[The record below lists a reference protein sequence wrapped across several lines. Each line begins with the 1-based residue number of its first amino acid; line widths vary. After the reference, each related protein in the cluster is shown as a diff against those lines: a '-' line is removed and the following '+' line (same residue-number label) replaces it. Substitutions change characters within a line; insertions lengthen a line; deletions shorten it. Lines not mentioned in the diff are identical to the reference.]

1 MAKKTWNNPIDKNV
15 DWGGDAST
23 ENLPVSGEMV
33 QKFIKDSLNGK
44 AGIFYYD
51 TANNRYIVFADAST
65 RDEYLDDP
73 TRTDLI
79 IGTFDAPFN
88 YTAEINLATPT
99 YNAVYLG
106 DAGNYLDFTF
116 DVKNK
121 QGASTGENV
130 VITYT
135 FIRNASKEVHSQVAR
150 HGESIHFNVDKYLG
164 EGSNTIIIGVTGQT
178 SLAATTVSV
187 TYNVVNLQL
196 TDETDIS
203 IVYDLSSGPK
213 VMEVPFTIKGTGTKV
228 VEWYLDG
235 EFIEFVKNED
245 EVVDIEAQRVKYI
258 QLANLQQ
265 GKHSLQIRAYTTING
280 ERFYTQTLYR
290 DIMIYTGANSNS
302 IMAIS
307 MEIPAKYGL
316 VENTPIIYGITQ
328 YIPYPLKFATYSP
341 GNKTINVTVSVDTEN
356 VGSVNSQN
364 GIVNEFSI
372 VSNTSGN
379 KTIYLAGDEFSYEI
393 PAVVAKTT
401 MSIEEITSNLK
412 IDFSAIGKNNNSSDK
427 DLWQQGDYYGT
438 FEGFEWN
445 AGSGWANNRLKINAG
460 ASFGINYAPLADN
473 PKALGRTLEFEF
485 KTLNVND
492 DNAVICDL
500 RNPAGVGI
508 LITATK
514 VSVTSE
520 NGVVVENEFKSNEN
534 VRISIV
540 INRATGTTRKGL
552 TLIYANGSISRGV
565 NWAVDDNYTSDAN
578 ILFKGSAGAEVELKS
593 IRIYESAL
601 SDDNILN
608 NYILYRDSV
617 AEMLEVYDRN
627 DVYAEGTTIFSPDKM
642 VSRLPVMIV
651 TGDIPTLENTSDK
664 DTQIIVDIEYTNMQ
678 DTSRSFKMVGAAMR
692 PQGTSSMGYPKKNFR
707 IYTQKVANTILYDS
721 NGKIVSDKLYSF
733 KEGAIPVDCW
743 CLKADYAESS
753 GTHNTGIA
761 RMWNNAL
768 YNMQIDGQYV
778 CRTEAQKAAIAAGY
792 PYDVRTTIDGF
803 PILLFYRKNATDEPI
818 FIGKYNFNN
827 DKSTEKVFGFTDIPG
842 FDNSRMQCWEILN
855 NGNPLALFQ
864 TIDGFDDGWK
874 EAYES
879 RYPDT
884 KTPNT
889 DDLKAFSQ
897 WMVGVN
903 GDHERFATEKW
914 EHFKIYPMAAYYCY
928 LMRHAAADQL
938 VKNAMFTSEDGVKFY
953 FIQYDND
960 TINGLINTGDI
971 DILPTDDRQS
981 VDESGEYKFAGH
993 GSVLWNML
1001 EADTEFMEIVRT
1013 VDNAL
1018 YSAGVSYNECVK
1030 IFDEEQADKWVER
1043 VYNQDSEYKYVGPY
1057 VNQGINN
1064 LFMLQGKRDLH
1075 RRWWLS
1081 KRFSIYDAKFVSGEY
1096 KSQAIELKCMND
1108 TPAGQR
1114 FSIKAGYPLDY
1125 GFGINNLP
1133 RESGVTL
1140 AVGESHTFET
1150 TEVVNLGDPIR
1161 IYGAPNIE
1169 EVDLSPMANR
1179 LAVVTIANVYS
1190 EALGTRLK
1198 KLILGGENVN
1208 NLEVP
1213 EISGLK
1219 QAKMLTHLDVRG
1231 MRGIKALDLTS
1242 QPYFEELK
1250 AIGSEVASVSFA
1262 KGAPV
1267 NRLELPATMK
1277 TLTLEQLPNLTS
1289 DNIIFDD
1296 IAEVNSMSIRYC
1308 PLISQDFNFVYNWY
1322 KLKTTEDSKCSLIM
1336 DNIIWNNVDPAKISE
1351 LVNIKKSGGT
1361 LDLKGVVNLT
1371 TITEEQV
1378 TIIRDNFG
1386 DSAFDKNSNFYF
1398 TAPDSVFLVGPNEVL
1413 EGETLNFNSVV
1424 FSNDTITE
1432 NIYSVI
1438 TTGYS
1443 NISFVDGK
1451 FSTEEI
1457 DSSADYDITV
1467 RFAVVTNKGN
1477 YIFTEKTITVIHRVY
1492 PTNIAYVDLKG
1503 PNTLN
1508 NEYSE
1513 YIWVPQDANVN
1524 GDVLAVWELTGD
1536 ALNYVTIYEQTNKKL
1551 TLKRNSEYVETAV
1564 TGVIK
1569 LTLFKKFNNSQISG
1583 TKSLTINIVN
1593 DSILMTS
1600 ISNPYI
1606 FYCLKQAG
1614 LTTTDTYLTKEDA
1627 AKITADQLQ
1636 PGTSSNTSIFYS
1648 RGSSIQSFDEFEYF
1662 TGVTTLKPYTLCNWS
1677 NCTSIKF
1684 PKYLTSIGNYNLYY
1698 FSYLESVEFP
1708 TACTIFGDY
1717 VLYECY
1723 RCSSLKWNYKQ
1734 ITQIGK
1740 YFGYEFNQRGT
1751 SLISI
1756 DMPRINNWI
1765 DNGSLNVPIV
1775 HFSEARIGKYNFTGE
1790 GYSIIPKASAYSP
1803 TPVYNIP
1810 QGVSILPVI
1819 GPSISSNIILN
1830 PKFNILESDGTRNT
1844 YISDNYIFSK
1854 GVHKNGNYECVYLVR
1869 VLDGTDIVKNIPTT
1883 IEGLPVVLGEG
1894 CFAATNLKEVEI
1906 SLKSFDGAWERK
1918 GLFAL
1923 SSIEKVTVEL
1933 FDDTSGRRELKNLFS
1948 NTTLGEV
1955 HISGWEY
1962 FQEAESI
1969 FSYSNYYISPEY
1981 LISQGVNR
1989 IPKGAYIGNSG
2000 VPSELLIPEGMTLG
2014 EYAFQNCPQ
2023 IEKLIFNS
2031 EKIPAGGFSGIQ
2043 STPSVLKEVTGKFTY
2058 IDEYA
2063 FDYCDS
2069 LETVSSTAEIVT
2081 IRSWKCFGAASNF
2094 PPLKTLNAKVH
2105 IEKYGYKTLSY
2116 LEELHLAP
2124 GTIPYL
2130 VGLTGL
2136 KRLYIEDPLPF
2147 DYNNRG
2153 TIATENLFGKGTSS
2167 SPYVGRKF
2175 YNTGENT
2182 LYLPSNATGFDESVW
2197 EVLLDSSK
2205 CGFKISKTLPEVAIA
2220 ETDKGILLALKNK
2233 GLCKSSAYISV
2244 DEAKVIQNSDLEHST
2259 SSGAYKS
2266 IFYNYR
2272 NSIKSF
2278 NGFKYFTGISEVPY
2292 YMLSECTGLTS
2303 IELPDTLQEIPGAML
2318 YKTAIT
2324 ELTIPEGVTSIYGL
2338 NSCLALKKINILRNE
2353 APTIASMTFGT
2364 STSTYTGRNTYNTG
2378 ENMLYVPAGATGYD
2392 TGYWLDPLQNAEK
2405 CGFTLSATL

>member
-44 AGIFYYD
+44 AGVFYYD
-51 TANNRYIVFADAST
+51 TANNRYIVFADVST
-65 RDEYLDDP
+65 RDKYLDDP

-106 DAGNYLDFTF
+106 DTGNYLDFTF

-135 FIRNASKEVHSQVAR
+135 FIRNASKKVSSQVAR

-203 IVYDLSSGPK
+203 IVYDISSEPK

-235 EFIEFVKNED
+235 EFIEFVKSED

-280 ERFYTQTLYR
+280 ERFYTKTLYR
-290 DIMIYTGANSNS
+290 DIMVYTGANSNS

-341 GNKTINVTVSVDTEN
+341 GNKTINVTVSIDTEN
-356 VGSVNSQN
+356 VGFINSQN

-379 KTIYLAGDEFSYEI
+379 KTIHLAGDEFSYEI
-393 PAVVAKTT
+393 PAIVAKTT

-445 AGSGWANNRLKINAG
+445 AGSGWTNNRLKMNAG

-500 RNPAGVGI
+500 RNSAGTGI

-514 VSVTSE
+514 VSVISE
-520 NGVVVENEFKSNEN
+520 NGIVVENEFKSNEN

-540 INRATGTTRKGL
+540 INRATGTSRKGL

-627 DVYAEGTTIFSPDKM
+627 NVYAEGTTTFSPDKM

-721 NGKIVSDKLYSF
+721 KGKIVDDKLYSF

-842 FDNSRMQCWEILN
+842 FDNSKMQCWEILN

-889 DDLKAFSQ
+889 ADLKAFSQ

-938 VKNAMFTSEDGVKFY
+938 VKNAMFTSEDGIKFY

-993 GSVLWNML
+993 SSVLWNML
-1001 EADTEFMEIVRT
+1001 EADEEFMKIVRT

-1018 YSAGVSYNECVK
+1018 YSAGISYNECVR

-1081 KRFSIYDAKFVSGEY
+1081 KRFSIYDAKFVTGEY

-1108 TPAGQR
+1108 TPIGQR

-1140 AVGESHTFET
+1140 AAGESHTFET

-1198 KLILGGENVN
+1198 KLILGGDNVN
-1208 NLEVP
+1208 NIEVP

-1231 MRGIKALDLTS
+1231 MKGIKALDLTS

-1250 AIGSEVASVSFA
+1250 AVGSEVSSVSFA

-1267 NRLELPATMK
+1267 NRLELPTTMK
-1277 TLTLEQLPNLTS
+1277 ILNLEQLPYLTYN
-1289 DNIIFDD
+1289 NIISEDNFTTLKKIEIKGCPKISNSFDWIHD
-1296 IAEVNSMSIRYC
+1296 
-1308 PLISQDFNFVYNWY
+1308 WY
-1322 KLKTTEDSKCSLIM
+1322 SRKTYEDKECSLVM
-1336 DNIIWNNVDPAKISE
+1336 DNVDWDGVSGLQMFHIASLGNVS
-1351 LVNIKKSGGT
+1351 
-1361 LDLKGVVNLT
+1361 LKGKVVLT
-1371 TITEEQV
+1371 DITEQQ
-1378 TIIRDNFG
+1378 G
-1386 DSAFDKNSNFYF
+1386 AAFV
-1398 TAPDSVFLVGPNEVL
+1398 SVFGTSVFDPNSEFYIDAPMTLSL
-1413 EGETLNFNSVV
+1413 EGPIRILEGSE
-1424 FSNDTITE
+1424 NDY
-1432 NIYSVI
+1432 N
-1438 TTGYS
+1438 
-1443 NISFVDGK
+1443 
-1451 FSTEEI
+1451 
-1457 DSSADYDITV
+1457 A
-1467 RFAVVTNKGN
+1467 
-1477 YIFTEKTITVIHRVY
+1477 RVY
-1492 PTNIAYVDLKG
+1492 PPAEGTITYSLEQGRDGASIDSASGVLTIAETGEETSNIVVKATFAGDDGKLFSKSLSVEVLKRVYPEGLSISGSGNLKDNIQFVWHTTTASDSITGEYDVVWSASGDLASYCRLETMDDNCFVWLDTLPPTSMNGTLTVQIKRKSDGVVVSSASTALSYAYVYPASASMQGQNKLIGGELSEYFVVISPSNVDIGITYTWTISGSNNAVIESQSGNSCVVRTNPVSSEESFTLMCKVTSSDGKITIKPSKTVTIEDKPSYITAKYNVTSTASATQLLYSSYSGEVTYMQVDGVEVAPATSYMFGSVGEHIVKFTVSSLYGLFREIKTLVEVDFSECNGAKYTSIEEMFYGCSTLTNINFGNCRFSNAAATSLEYTFYNCKKLENLDLT
-1503 PNTLN
+1503 PF
-1508 NEYSE
+1508 
-1513 YIWVPQDANVN
+1513 VN
-1524 GDVLAVWELTGD
+1524 ALQ
-1536 ALNYVTIYEQTNKKL
+1536 LNYAFYCCES
-1551 TLKRNSEYVETAV
+1551 LKAIDLSPFMGR
-1564 TGVIK
+1564 
-1569 LTLFKKFNNSQISG
+1569 TLFEIEGAFSMCAS
-1583 TKSLTINIVN
+1583 
-1593 DSILMTS
+1593 
-1600 ISNPYI
+1600 
-1606 FYCLKQAG
+1606 
-1614 LTTTDTYLTKEDA
+1614 
-1627 AKITADQLQ
+1627 
-1636 PGTSSNTSIFYS
+1636 
-1648 RGSSIQSFDEFEYF
+1648 
-1662 TGVTTLKPYTLCNWS
+1662 
-1677 NCTSIKF
+1677 
-1684 PKYLTSIGNYNLYY
+1684 LTSIDLSPIKEISGRYQKSVFSACRALKTVEFGDCTFTNNKLDISFLFNCCSSLTHIKMPKSSYNPSNYKSLFYGCTLLKTIDVNGRPL
-1698 FSYLESVEFP
+1698 SGSLESVFYKCESLESIDS
-1708 TACTIFGDY
+1708 TIISSASSLKSTFSN
-1717 VLYECY
+1717 CY
-1723 RCSSLKWNYKQ
+1723 ALKSINFDGIRVSAKDLSNAFSDCSSL
-1734 ITQIGK
+1734 
-1740 YFGYEFNQRGT
+1740 E
-1751 SLISI
+1751 SLDLSALA
-1756 DMPRINNWI
+1756 DVSVS
-1765 DNGSLNVPIV
+1765 SLDST
-1775 HFSEARIGKYNFTGE
+1775 FSGCIALKTL
-1790 GYSIIPKASAYSP
+1790 
-1803 TPVYNIP
+1803 V
-1810 QGVSILPVI
+1810 LPWSTA
-1819 GPSISSNIILN
+1819 P
-1830 PKFNILESDGTRNT
+1830 
-1844 YISDNYIFSK
+1844 
-1854 GVHKNGNYECVYLVR
+1854 
-1869 VLDGTDIVKNIPTT
+1869 
-1883 IEGLPVVLGEG
+1883 
-1894 CFAATNLKEVEI
+1894 AATN
-1906 SLKSFDGAWERK
+1906 
-1918 GLFAL
+1918 
-1923 SSIEKVTVEL
+1923 
-1933 FDDTSGRRELKNLFS
+1933 
-1948 NTTLGEV
+1948 
-1955 HISGWEY
+1955 Y
-1962 FQEAESI
+1962 
-1969 FSYSNYYISPEY
+1969 
-1981 LISQGVNR
+1981 
-1989 IPKGAYIGNSG
+1989 
-2000 VPSELLIPEGMTLG
+2000 
-2014 EYAFQNCPQ
+2014 
-2023 IEKLIFNS
+2023 
-2031 EKIPAGGFSGIQ
+2031 
-2043 STPSVLKEVTGKFTY
+2043 
-2058 IDEYA
+2058 
-2063 FDYCDS
+2063 
-2069 LETVSSTAEIVT
+2069 
-2081 IRSWKCFGAASNF
+2081 
-2094 PPLKTLNAKVH
+2094 
-2105 IEKYGYKTLSY
+2105 
-2116 LEELHLAP
+2116 
-2124 GTIPYL
+2124 
-2130 VGLTGL
+2130 
-2136 KRLYIEDPLPF
+2136 
-2147 DYNNRG
+2147 
-2153 TIATENLFGKGTSS
+2153 
-2167 SPYVGRKF
+2167 
-2175 YNTGENT
+2175 
-2182 LYLPSNATGFDESVW
+2182 
-2197 EVLLDSSK
+2197 
-2205 CGFKISKTLPEVAIA
+2205 
-2220 ETDKGILLALKNK
+2220 
-2233 GLCKSSAYISV
+2233 
-2244 DEAKVIQNSDLEHST
+2244 
-2259 SSGAYKS
+2259 
-2266 IFYNYR
+2266 
-2272 NSIKSF
+2272 
-2278 NGFKYFTGISEVPY
+2278 
-2292 YMLSECTGLTS
+2292 
-2303 IELPDTLQEIPGAML
+2303 
-2318 YKTAIT
+2318 
-2324 ELTIPEGVTSIYGL
+2324 
-2338 NSCLALKKINILRNE
+2338 
-2353 APTIASMTFGT
+2353 TFGLGT
-2364 STSTYTGRNTYNTG
+2364 MYYPYAGRNTYNTG
-2378 ENMLYVPAGATGYD
+2378 ENKLYVPAGATGYD
-2392 TGYWLDPLQNAEK
+2392 TGYWLDTLQNATK

>member
-15 DWGGDAST
+15 DWGGDVST
-23 ENLPVSGEMV
+23 ENLPVSGKMV
-33 QKFIKDSLNGK
+33 QKFIKNSLDEK

-51 TANNRYIVFADAST
+51 IANNRYIVFADVST
-65 RDEYLDDP
+65 RDKYLDDP

-106 DAGNYLDFTF
+106 DTGNYLDFTF

-121 QGASTGENV
+121 QGVSTGENV

-135 FIRNASKEVHSQVAR
+135 FIRNASKKTHSQVAR
-150 HGESIHFNVDKYLG
+150 HGENIHFNVDKYLG
-164 EGSNTIIIGVTGQT
+164 EGSNTIIIGITGQT

-203 IVYDLSSGPK
+203 IVYDLSSGSK
-213 VMEVPFTIKGTGTKV
+213 IMEVPFTIKGTGTKV

-280 ERFYTQTLYR
+280 EKFYTQTLYR
-290 DIMIYTGANSNS
+290 DVMVYTGVNSNS

-341 GNKTINVTVSVDTEN
+341 SNKTINVTVSIDMEN
-356 VGSVNSQN
+356 VGSINSQN

-372 VSNTSGN
+372 ISNTSGN

-393 PAVVAKTT
+393 PAIVAKTT

-412 IDFSAIGKNNNSSDK
+412 IDFSAIGKNNNSLDK

-438 FEGFEWN
+438 FEGFEWT
-445 AGSGWANNRLKINAG
+445 AGSGWTNNRLKINAG

-485 KTLNVND
+485 KTMNVND

-500 RNPAGVGI
+500 RNSAGTGI

-520 NGVVVENEFKSNEN
+520 SGIVVENEFKSNEN

-578 ILFKGSAGAEVELKS
+578 ILFRGSAGAEVELKS

-608 NYILYRDSV
+608 NYILYRDSA
-617 AEMLEVYDRN
+617 AEMLEVYNRN
-627 DVYAEGTTIFSPDKM
+627 NVYADGTTTFSPDKM
-642 VSRLPVMIV
+642 VSRLPVMII

-678 DTSRSFKMVGAAMR
+678 DISRSFKMVGAAMR

-721 NGKIVSDKLYSF
+721 NGNIVNDKLYSF

-761 RMWNNAL
+761 RMWNDAL
-768 YNMQIDGQYV
+768 YNMQIDGEYV
-778 CRTEAQKAAIAAGY
+778 CRTDAQKAALAEGY

-827 DKSTEKVFGFTDIPG
+827 DKSTEKVFGFKDIPG

-889 DDLKAFSQ
+889 ADLKAFSQ
-897 WMVGVN
+897 WMVGIN

-938 VKNAMFTSEDGVKFY
+938 VKNAMFTSEDGIKFY

-993 GSVLWNML
+993 GSVLWNMF
-1001 EADTEFMEIVRT
+1001 EADEEFMEIVKT

-1018 YSAGVSYNECVK
+1018 YSAGISYNECVR

-1108 TPAGQR
+1108 TPARQR

-1125 GFGINNLP
+1125 GYGINNVP
-1133 RESGVTL
+1133 RQTGVTL
-1140 AVGESHTFET
+1140 NTGESHTFET
-1150 TEVVNLGDPIR
+1150 AEVVNLGDPIR

-1190 EALGTRLK
+1190 EVLGTRLK
-1198 KLILGGENVN
+1198 KFILGGDSVN
-1208 NLEVP
+1208 NIEVP

-1231 MRGIKALDLTS
+1231 MKGIKALDLTS

-1250 AIGSEVASVSFA
+1250 AIGSEIASVSFA

-1267 NRLELPATMK
+1267 NRLELPATIK
-1277 TLTLEQLPNLTS
+1277 VLALEQLPYLTVENLVFE
-1289 DNIIFDD
+1289 NIVGLHTIN
-1296 IAEVNSMSIRYC
+1296 IKNC
-1308 PLISQDFNFVYNWY
+1308 PNLANDFGWIKAWY
-1322 KLKTTEDSKCSLIM
+1322 DSKTTVDAKCSFIM
-1336 DNIIWNNVDPAKISE
+1336 DNISWKD
-1351 LVNIKKSGGT
+1351 VNPT
-1361 LDLKGVVNLT
+1361 DLVNLT
-1371 TITEEQV
+1371 KLGTLELKGKVVLSEITMEQYN
-1378 TIIRDNFG
+1378 ILLDAFG
-1386 DSAFDKNSNFYF
+1386 ESAFDNNSDFYIDAPPAVFVSGRTSLVEGESEQYTVVVFGAEVQRISWSITSGSNSNMSFDTE
-1398 TAPDSVFLVGPNEVL
+1398 TATLTTK
-1413 EGETLNFNSVV
+1413 EGYGNG
-1424 FSNDTITE
+1424 TIMVRV
-1432 NIYSVI
+1432 NVI
-1438 TTGYS
+1438 TDKGMQ
-1443 NISFVDGK
+1443 V
-1451 FSTEEI
+1451 I
-1457 DSSADYDITV
+1457 D
-1467 RFAVVTNKGN
+1467 
-1477 YIFTEKTITVIHRVY
+1477 
-1492 PTNIAYVDLKG
+1492 
-1503 PNTLN
+1503 
-1508 NEYSE
+1508 
-1513 YIWVPQDANVN
+1513 
-1524 GDVLAVWELTGD
+1524 
-1536 ALNYVTIYEQTNKKL
+1536 
-1551 TLKRNSEYVETAV
+1551 TAV
-1564 TGVIK
+1564 LV
-1569 LTLFKKFNNSQISG
+1569 KKIEY
-1583 TKSLTINIVN
+1583 
-1593 DSILMTS
+1593 
-1600 ISNPYI
+1600 P
-1606 FYCLKQAG
+1606 
-1614 LTTTDTYLTKEDA
+1614 
-1627 AKITADQLQ
+1627 
-1636 PGTSSNTSIFYS
+1636 TSSNTSIN
-1648 RGSSIQSFDEFEYF
+1648 GNGTLENEYE
-1662 TGVTTLKPYTLCNWS
+1662 TYTL
-1677 NCTSIKF
+1677 
-1684 PKYLTSIGNYNLYY
+1684 
-1698 FSYLESVEFP
+1698 SYPSSV
-1708 TACTIFGDY
+1708 
-1717 VLYECY
+1717 
-1723 RCSSLKWNYKQ
+1723 
-1734 ITQIGK
+1734 
-1740 YFGYEFNQRGT
+1740 
-1751 SLISI
+1751 
-1756 DMPRINNWI
+1756 
-1765 DNGSLNVPIV
+1765 NG
-1775 HFSEARIGKYNFTGE
+1775 
-1790 GYSIIPKASAYSP
+1790 
-1803 TPVYNIP
+1803 
-1810 QGVSILPVI
+1810 
-1819 GPSISSNIILN
+1819 
-1830 PKFNILESDGTRNT
+1830 
-1844 YISDNYIFSK
+1844 
-1854 GVHKNGNYECVYLVR
+1854 
-1869 VLDGTDIVKNIPTT
+1869 
-1883 IEGLPVVLGEG
+1883 
-1894 CFAATNLKEVEI
+1894 
-1906 SLKSFDGAWERK
+1906 
-1918 GLFAL
+1918 
-1923 SSIEKVTVEL
+1923 KVTAVWSL
-1933 FDDTSGRRELKNLFS
+1933 
-1948 NTTLGEV
+1948 
-1955 HISGWEY
+1955 
-1962 FQEAESI
+1962 
-1969 FSYSNYYISPEY
+1969 
-1981 LISQGVNR
+1981 
-1989 IPKGAYIGNSG
+1989 
-2000 VPSELLIPEGMTLG
+2000 
-2014 EYAFQNCPQ
+2014 
-2023 IEKLIFNS
+2023 
-2031 EKIPAGGFSGIQ
+2031 
-2043 STPSVLKEVTGKFTY
+2043 TGL
-2058 IDEYA
+2058 DEYA
-2063 FDYCDS
+2063 
-2069 LETVSSTAEIVT
+2069 EIVSQDNT
-2081 IRSWKCFGAASNF
+2081 SCVIKKLKES
-2094 PPLKTLNAKVH
+2094 PLSEIGTL
-2105 IEKYGYKTLSY
+2105 TCSL
-2116 LEELHLAP
+2116 
-2124 GTIPYL
+2124 
-2130 VGLTGL
+2130 
-2136 KRLYIEDPLPF
+2136 
-2147 DYNNRG
+2147 
-2153 TIATENLFGKGTSS
+2153 
-2167 SPYVGRKF
+2167 
-2175 YNTGENT
+2175 
-2182 LYLPSNATGFDESVW
+2182 
-2197 EVLLDSSK
+2197 
-2205 CGFKISKTLPEVAIA
+2205 SKTSTGASLFSITKSIEIVNDTIA
-2220 ETDKGILLALKNK
+2220 ETDAGVCAALYAA
-2233 GLCKSSAYISV
+2233 GLCANESYITK
-2244 DEAKVIQNSDLEHST
+2244 DEARLIVDTDIYQDPDSQ
-2259 SSGAYKS
+2259 AS
-2266 IFYNYR
+2266 IFKPYKEQIR
-2272 NSIKSF
+2272 SF
-2278 NGFKYFTGISEVPY
+2278 NGFKYFTGITKLNNKIFENSTIQSIILPDSIITLGERCFYGCSYLKQIYLPN
-2292 YMLSECTGLTS
+2292 S
-2303 IELPDTLQEIPGAML
+2303 IESMGNGCFTNAKRLESIRFPSSMKQIPASACLQCEALKDI
-2318 YKTAIT
+2318 I
-2324 ELTIPEGVTSIYGL
+2324 IPEGITTIYNGAFERCAIESLELPSSLVSIGSSVFLY
-2338 NSCLALKKINILRNE
+2338 CLSLKTIISKALI
-2353 APTIASMTFGT
+2353 APSLGSAPFGYMDSM
-2364 STSTYTGRNTYNTG
+2364 YVGRNTYDTG
-2378 ENMLYVPAGATGYD
+2378 ENVLLVQSEATGYE
-2392 TGYWLDPLQNAEK
+2392 TGHWLDPLCNANK
-2405 CGFTLSATL
+2405 CGFTLSKTL